1 MKNSSRLTQKAKSNS
16 RLHVRDMPIR
26 KRLVKLI
33 TENTQTEKKQVLCS
47 WYMTRQNSGKRQK
60 SIKTGRTAYSAKR
73 SNLE

>member
-47 WYMTRQNSGKRQK
+47 
-60 SIKTGRTAYSAKR
+60 
-73 SNLE
+73 